1 MFQKLRYALFS
12 AQKILWVVD
21 THLDILDRSEG
32 SKELPEDV
40 LLSLGRQVVDED
52 APARAVGGHARQ
64 QGVTRQQVPSQ
75 WWESAK
81 TTIPSLCESLVTYG
95 DINPVNCMLFKVGS
109 HYVILSRERIKEPIQ
124 FIFYVHVISKFN

>member
-1 MFQKLRYALFS
+1 MCDWKLLKLATARKQLIKYHCAY
-12 AQKILWVVD
+12 
-21 THLDILDRSEG
+21 LDGPER

-75 WWESAK
+75 WRESTK

-95 DINPVNCMLFKVGS
+95 EINPVNCMLFKVGS